1 VQGLQPIW
9 HYFGSATGP
18 DADRV
23 GRILDVLPE
32 GRLHV
37 ALEGDA
43 IVGCA
48 GAFQFELT
56 VPGGTV
62 QTAGVTV
69 VGVLPSHRRRGI
81 LRELMRVQLD
91 DIRERGEPLAALWA
105 SEGGIY
111 GRFGYGLAALC
122 GDMDL
127 QRAHADFSM
136 PVEWPGT
143 KRVVARDEALRLFP
157 QVYDRVRA
165 RRPGM
170 FARTKGWWGSRVFD
184 DPEWRRAGGGELS
197 YAVLERDGSP
207 EAYALYR
214 LNIAFEDGLPSGAT
228 VVIEAMGAGPEA
240 EVAMWR
246 YLLDVDWMARIEA
259 SLLPVDHPLLLLL
272 TEPGRM
278 RFRIGDG
285 IWMRLVDVGAA
296 LAARSFTNDDDL
308 VLEVADTFCPWNDA
322 CFRLDGTKTME
333 EPDLRLSV
341 GALGSLYLGGFT
353 VEQLAAV
360 GRIEEVTEGA
370 VGRAQTLFRT
380 DRAPWC
386 PEIF

>member
-1 VQGLQPIW
+1 M
-9 HYFGSATGP
+9 
-18 DADRV
+18 
-23 GRILDVLPE
+23 LPE
-32 GRLHV
+32 GRLHI
-37 ALEGDA
+37 ALDGDA

-62 QTAGVTV
+62 GTAGVTV

-81 LRELMRVQLD
+81 LRELMRAQLD
-91 DIRERGEPLAALWA
+91 DIHERGEPLAALWA

-122 GDMDL
+122 GDIDL
-127 QRAHADFSM
+127 ARTHSDFAV
-136 PVEWPGT
+136 PVDWPGT
-143 KRVVARDEALRLFP
+143 KRVVGHEEALKLFP
-157 QVYDRVRA
+157 QVYDRVRE

-170 FARTKGWWGSRVFD
+170 FARTNEWWASRVFD

-197 YAVLERDGSP
+197 YAVLERDRGP

-214 LNIAFEDGLPSGAT
+214 LNIAFEDGLPTGST
-228 VVIEAMGAGPEA
+228 VVVEAMGATPEA
-240 EVAMWR
+240 EVAVWR
-246 YLLDVDWMARIEA
+246 YLLDIDWMARIQA
-259 SLLPVDHPLLLLL
+259 SLLPVDQPLLLLL

-285 IWMRLVDVGAA
+285 IWVRLVDVGAA
-296 LAARSFTNDDDL
+296 LAARSFAGDDDL

-322 CFRLDGTKTME
+322 RFKLDGTKTMDD
-333 EPDLRLSV
+333 PDLRLSV
-341 GALGSLYLGGFT
+341 SALGSLYLGGFT
-353 VEQLAAV
+353 VQELARV
-360 GRIEEVTEGA
+360 GRVEGLTEGA
-370 VGRAQTLFRT
+370 VARAQTLFRT